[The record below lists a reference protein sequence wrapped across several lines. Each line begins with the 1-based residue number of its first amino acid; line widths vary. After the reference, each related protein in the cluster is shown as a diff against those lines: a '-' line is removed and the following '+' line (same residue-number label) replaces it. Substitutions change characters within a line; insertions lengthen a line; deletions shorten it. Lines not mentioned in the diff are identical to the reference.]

1 MEFFKSFI
9 NIMAYAS
16 LGFSGA
22 AAYLKIN
29 KVWKRKHNSE
39 VANSVSIVGNVVDLI
54 PLSFFGL
61 YYMVFMQWQGFI
73 DCVIWIAAG
82 VVSVMI
88 GAGVWVPANRR
99 KSFWTELKEALR
111 LEKSEVGHLAMAM
124 LRPSGADAV
133 VEILTS
139 FAYLD
144 RELEPREKAYIES
157 FAQNWRVDIDWE
169 ARRSLADLDHAT
181 SLIQTRDAVVRY
193 LKASPPTEQVSQ
205 LIDLL
210 QSLVS
215 IDDAVSAEESL
226 MLSEAQGLLSSYAE
240 SDDNSATFTV
250 VIAPQSDDH
259 DAALST
265 LLPDARKI
273 AVAGGSGYVVGSY
286 YSHAF
291 AELIR
296 DQYRALGFFTV
307 DVGEQ
312 VAPAMN
318 S

>member
-16 LGFSGA
+16 LGFSA
-22 AAYLKIN
+22 TAAYLKIN
-29 KVWKRKHNSE
+29 KVWKRKHNAE
-39 VANSVSIVGNVVDLI
+39 VASSVSIVGNFVDLI
-54 PLSFFGL
+54 PLTFFGL
-61 YYMVFMQWQGFI
+61 YYMVYMQWQGFI
-73 DCVIWIAAG
+73 DSVIWIAAG
-82 VVSVMI
+82 VVSVLI
-88 GAGVWVPANRR
+88 GAGVWVPENRR

-124 LRPSGADAV
+124 LRPSGANAII
-133 VEILTS
+133 EILTS

-144 RELEPREKAYIES
+144 RELEPREKAYIET
-157 FAQNWRVDIDWE
+157 FAKNWHVEIDWD
-169 ARRSLADLDHAT
+169 AQRSLADLDRAAG
-181 SLIQTRDAVVRY
+181 LIKTRDAVVRY
-193 LKASPPTEQVSQ
+193 VNASPPAEQVLQ

-210 QSLVS
+210 QCLVS
-215 IDDAVSAEESL
+215 IDDAVTAEESL
-226 MLSEAQGLLSSYAE
+226 MLSEAQGLLSNYAE
-240 SDDNSATFTV
+240 STEKSAAFTV
-250 VIAPQSDDH
+250 VIAPQSDEH
-259 DAALST
+259 DAALSA

-286 YSHAF
+286 FSHAF

-312 VAPAMN
+312 VAAA